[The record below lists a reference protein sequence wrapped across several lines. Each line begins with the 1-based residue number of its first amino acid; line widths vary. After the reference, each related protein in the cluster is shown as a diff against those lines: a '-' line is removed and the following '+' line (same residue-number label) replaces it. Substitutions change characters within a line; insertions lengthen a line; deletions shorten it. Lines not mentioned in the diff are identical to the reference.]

1 MVNDNNQSI
10 ELSLE
15 EIKTLVI
22 RVFQIMVVIL
32 IILMLLASTITAA
45 KKMVLHHTD
54 CFKCTK
60 VTYSFTG
67 IKKLMVNQT
76 LWLRTKQI

>member
-22 RVFQIMVVIL
+22 RVFSNNGFDINNSNA
-32 IILMLLASTITAA
+32 LASTITAA
-45 KKMVLHHTD
+45 ERD
-54 CFKCTK
+54 GA
-60 VTYSFTG
+60 S
-67 IKKLMVNQT
+67 
-76 LWLRTKQI
+76 

>member
-22 RVFQIMVVIL
+22 RVFSNNGCDINNSNA
-32 IILMLLASTITAA
+32 LASTITAA
-45 KKMVLHHTD
+45 EKDGASSHGLFRIPGYIASLV
-54 CFKCTK
+54 
-60 VTYSFTG
+60 S
-67 IKKLMVNQT
+67 KKLM
-76 LWLRTKQI
+76 